1 MISDKEIAKQMLER
15 DILNLY
21 RQLPQLSSQL
31 GINITPFLG
40 LFEDKILKYIDSGL
54 DMVVDSLF
62 GIEDTSD
69 IDEASDIAKMMVN
82 DKIEEY
88 RQKVREAKSKIKE

>member
-15 DILNLY
+15 DVLNLY
-21 RQLPQLSSQL
+21 RQLPQLGSQL

-69 IDEASDIAKMMVN
+69 IDEASDIAKMMIN

-88 RQKVREAKSKIKE
+88 RQRVREAKSKIKE

>member
-15 DILNLY
+15 DALNLY
-21 RQLPQLSSQL
+21 RQLPKLSSQL

-62 GIEDTSD
+62 GIENTSD

>member
-1 MISDKEIAKQMLER
+1 MISDKELAKQMLER
-15 DILNLY
+15 DALNLY
-21 RQLPQLSSQL
+21 RQLPQIGNQL

-40 LFEDKILKYIDSGL
+40 LFEDKVLKYIDVGL

-62 GIEDTSD
+62 GVDNTSD

-88 RQKVREAKSKIKE
+88 RKRVREAKNKIKE

>member
-15 DILNLY
+15 DALNLY
-21 RQLPQLSSQL
+21 RQLPKLSNQL

-62 GIEDTSD
+62 GIENTSD

>member
-1 MISDKEIAKQMLER
+1 
-15 DILNLY
+15 
-21 RQLPQLSSQL
+21 
-31 GINITPFLG
+31 
-40 LFEDKILKYIDSGL
+40 
-54 DMVVDSLF
+54 MVVDSLF
-62 GIEDTSD
+62 GIENTSD